1 MSERKAL
8 YYGQMELIPG
18 IVCDGYILDDNTSVL
33 SERGTADLLGMDQK
47 TLEIVRGNW
56 PPIFLKLFT
65 DKDYIMRGNYIKVL
79 APSPHY
85 GRNIVVYTTM
95 DIETIIRAYA
105 TAFVKKG
112 LRKNQLH
119 IGERAVALSIALIRT
134 ALDTAI
140 KQACGFSPN
149 IQETAQ
155 KHYRDAVRVL
165 KEMGL
170 QCSVPGDIATKK
182 DIATFL
188 KVPESTLSSFLR
200 KYHTEIKPVRLDHAT
215 ILALGSRAHRMYVA
229 KIAAGMDTEISMEI
243 KKQMFG
249 DLGFCANT
257 QTKSEIQWR
266 QALARAFEGFGLQY
280 NYPIGRYR
288 VDFFV
293 EKLMLVLEC
302 NGYAHRYYDP
312 EEEAKR
318 EKAITRRYALV
329 RFHHQASWPALVN
342 AILQAR
348 PGTTMKVYDSAD
360 VCNQP
365 QN

>member
-1 MSERKAL
+1 
-8 YYGQMELIPG
+8 LIPG

-33 SERGTADLLGMDQK
+33 SERGTADLLGMNHM
-47 TLEIVRGNW
+47 TLNIMAGNW
-56 PPIFLKLFT
+56 PPIFLKSFT
-65 DKDYIMRGNYIKVL
+65 DNDYIMAGNLVEVS
-79 APSPHY
+79 APKSRYY
-85 GRNIVVYTTM
+85 GRKIIVYTAL

-119 IGERAVALSIALIRT
+119 IGERAVTLLITLVRT

-155 KHYRDAVRVL
+155 KYYKDAVRVL

-170 QCSVPGDIATKK
+170 RCSVPGNIATKK

-215 ILALGSRAHRMYVA
+215 ILALGSKAHRMYGYKLEDVA

-342 AILQAR
+342 AILQAK
-348 PGTTMKVYDSAD
+348 PGTTMKVYDSAEYLP
-360 VCNQP
+360 NLASG
-365 QN
+365 

>member
-1 MSERKAL
+1 MRTNECIQNL
-8 YYGQMELIPG
+8 
-18 IVCDGYILDDNTSVL
+18 
-33 SERGTADLLGMDQK
+33 K
-47 TLEIVRGNW
+47 TLLEAN
-56 PPIFLKLFT
+56 LKMA
-65 DKDYIMRGNYIKVL
+65 DEAVEVI
-79 APSPHY
+79 AQSSPY
-85 GRNIVVYTTM
+85 KGRKINVYTSST
-95 DIETIIRAYA
+95 IEALIQIYTL
-105 TAFVKKG
+105 AFANDTLKE
-112 LRKNQLH
+112 NQKH
-119 IGERAVALSIALIRT
+119 IGKRCSILACALIRT

-155 KHYRDAVRVL
+155 KHYRDA
-165 KEMGL
+165 
-170 QCSVPGDIATKK
+170 GDIATKK
-182 DIATFL
+182 DIAMFL

-215 ILALGSRAHRMYVA
+215 ILALGSKAHRMYGYKIEDVA

-312 EEEAKR
+312 EEEARR

-342 AILQAR
+342 AILQAK